1 MTVDRM
7 QAANKEATDG
17 LHFFGVQPLL
27 PVCLLLIAT
36 PGPIEAASNTET
48 TVMQE
53 VQAAIIAAA
62 AEETEAQTAAANA
75 GIAGRS
81 SAGSSDG
88 DDRQQSLGPL
98 CLDRTERLANSLGK
112 MAATVQQ
119 LNEIPHECSIM
130 LMAGKQGVLM

>member
-1 MTVDRM
+1 MACIFWSSP
-7 QAANKEATDG
+7 AAVC
-17 LHFFGVQPLL
+17 FLL
-27 PVCLLLIAT
+27 FAT

-48 TVMQE
+48 TVMQA

-62 AEETEAQTAAANA
+62 AEEAEAQTAAANA
-75 GIAGRS
+75 DT
-81 SAGSSDG
+81 AGSSDG

-130 LMAGKQGVLM
+130 LMAGKEGEEGVMVRQRVCVTAAAGW